1 MNELISYAV
10 DHAPSIG
17 TFILGL
23 FGVVFGAH
31 KLHTISVTVDGNFE
45 RLLIM
50 LEASQRAAIESG
62 IRADATAKA
71 VVDRAEMARVAG
83 EKQEAARAKE

>member
-1 MNELISYAV
+1 MNELMTYAV

-31 KLHTISVTVDGNFE
+31 KLRTIAVTVDGNFE
-45 RLLIM
+45 RLLVM
-50 LEASQRAAIESG
+50 LEASQRAAVDTR
-62 IRADATAKA
+62 IRADAAAKA
-71 VVDRAEMARVAG
+71 VADRAEAADR
-83 EKQEAARAKE
+83 AARASNAGGP